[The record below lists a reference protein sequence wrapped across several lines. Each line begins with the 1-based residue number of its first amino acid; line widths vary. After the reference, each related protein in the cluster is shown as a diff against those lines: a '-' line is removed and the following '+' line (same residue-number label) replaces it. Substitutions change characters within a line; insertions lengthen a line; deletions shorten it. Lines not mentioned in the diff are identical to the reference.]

1 MWVRVFD
8 PEEPSEAWLLVDFR
22 EAFVTLDRR
31 IGLFLSLP
39 LSSLD
44 GLAVKKEVQN
54 IGRQ

>member
-1 MWVRVFD
+1 MVRVFD
-8 PEEPSEAWLLVDFR
+8 PEEPSEAWLLGDFR